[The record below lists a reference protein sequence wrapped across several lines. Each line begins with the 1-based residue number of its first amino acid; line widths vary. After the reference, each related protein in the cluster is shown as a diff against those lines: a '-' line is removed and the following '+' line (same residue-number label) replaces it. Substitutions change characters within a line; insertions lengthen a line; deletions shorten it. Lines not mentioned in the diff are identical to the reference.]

1 MVAYDLDLYS
11 FLAFL
16 LVSPRRARELRGWN
30 YLDE

>member
-16 LVSPRRARELRGWN
+16 LVSPQRARKMRGWI